1 MLLSE
6 EKTASNLDRILP
18 RSIIFFFFPIGTYI
32 NYAVAGGLILAL
44 TSLLPDKTQDVAVP
58 FELPKLELPSIPDFP
73 IQSKLNTINL
83 PPNVP
88 EGM

>member
-1 MLLSE
+1 MT
-6 EKTASNLDRILP
+6 KP
-18 RSIIFFFFPIGTYI
+18 FFDQYQIEIYPDQYFFLIGTYI

-73 IQSKLNTINL
+73 IQSKLNTVNL